1 MVHIIFLVTETAKL
15 KSEGT
20 QIKQFVLNIERDLWE
35 KMSWNR
41 WEENK
46 ENTKW
51 RGNPDTSKCLKEIVM
66 YDCVC
71 VCVLIRQEIKLVID
85 MVAHVCL
92 RKKWWTLSIKASLPS
107 I

>member
-1 MVHIIFLVTETAKL
+1 MVHIIFLVTETVKL

-46 ENTKW
+46 ENAER

-66 YDCVC
+66 YDVC
-71 VCVLIRQEIKLVID
+71 VCVY
-85 MVAHVCL
+85 
-92 RKKWWTLSIKASLPS
+92 
-107 I
+107 